1 MNKAITYGFGLVYCA
16 SIESEKLFE
25 PQDNRAKKLL
35 ALLKKYSQ
43 NSNPFV

>member
-1 MNKAITYGFGLVYCA
+1 MNKIVYGFGLVYCA

-35 ALLKKYSQ
+35 RMLKEYSLS
-43 NSNPFV
+43 NNPFI